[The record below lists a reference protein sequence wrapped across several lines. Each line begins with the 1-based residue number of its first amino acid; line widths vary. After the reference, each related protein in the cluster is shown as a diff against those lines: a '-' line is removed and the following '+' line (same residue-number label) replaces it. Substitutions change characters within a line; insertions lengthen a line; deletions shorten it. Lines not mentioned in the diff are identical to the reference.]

1 MFNKEIKEE
10 FIQSAAQTNSNIV
23 EYMERVFDR
32 AEETEI
38 LIKKDMRDW
47 NTADIITFYKM
58 QFYTSYSTLKVLNTM
73 LSNYTE
79 WCLRHNL
86 VADSQNHYDELS
98 VKTLMSCVNT
108 ALAKTGIFTRKQLL
122 ANIEGFFNVSDK
134 FLVLGLF
141 EGLMGTGMSDFWNI
155 TSEDID
161 GNKLNLKGSGRV
173 LEVSD
178 ELIHFA
184 YNSIDEFDYHP
195 FVNTESDS
203 TPKDKSFA
211 VDDPRVIKAM
221 WNTSVENDA
230 ILRRRMMNRLAR
242 LTRSDEQPY
251 RRGLLMESGRID
263 AIKHYMKQDECND
276 IRTVYKKHKDELEYR
291 YNTVYDLGS
300 WILQYSSHF
309 EQA

>member
-1 MFNKEIKEE
+1 
-10 FIQSAAQTNSNIV
+10 
-23 EYMERVFDR
+23 
-32 AEETEI
+32 
-38 LIKKDMRDW
+38 
-47 NTADIITFYKM
+47 M

-86 VADSQNHYDELS
+86 VADSQNHFDELS
-98 VKTLMSCVNT
+98 TKTIMSCVNT

-141 EGLMGTGMSDFWNI
+141 EGLMGTGMSDFWNV

-173 LEVSD
+173 LEVSN
-178 ELIHFA
+178 ELIKFA
-184 YNSIDEFDYHP
+184 RESIDEYDYHP
-195 FVNTESDS
+195 IISIEKDS
-203 TPKDKSFA
+203 VPKDKSFA
-211 VDDPRVIKAM
+211 LDDIRVIKAM
-221 WNTSVENDA
+221 WNTSTENDM

-263 AIKHYMKQDECND
+263 AIKSYMQKDDTRD
-276 IRTVYKKHKDELEYR
+276 IRTTYKKHKDELEYR
-291 YNTVYDLGS
+291 YNIIYDLGA
-300 WILQYSSHF
+300 WIMQYSSYF
-309 EQA
+309 EET